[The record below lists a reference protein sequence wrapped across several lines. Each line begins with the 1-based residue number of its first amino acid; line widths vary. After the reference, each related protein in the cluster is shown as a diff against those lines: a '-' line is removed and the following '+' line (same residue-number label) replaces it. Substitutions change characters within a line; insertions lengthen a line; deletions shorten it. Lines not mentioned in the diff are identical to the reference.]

1 MINVTAFLRIV
12 FFTTISLLAF
22 VPFAFA
28 NTAPT
33 LTILPQVTTATST
46 TYAIILTNNGDI
58 FNVVEFEL
66 LVASGTQLKPVSIES
81 ELCRPE
87 FVIEN
92 TLKLGTG
99 SWYVACG
106 TFLPFSGA
114 STTIATFTITNP
126 SPAPSFNFGTSTS
139 LYRHDGLGTQITP
152 LFITDIEIPIVN
164 ANG

>member
-1 MINVTAFLRIV
+1 MIKVTATLRTGFFAIV
-12 FFTTISLLAF
+12 GLLAL

-66 LVASGTQLKPVSIES
+66 LFASGTQLKPVSIES

-87 FVIEN
+87 FAIEN
-92 TLKLGTG
+92 NLKLETG

-126 SPAPSFNFGTSTS
+126 SPAPSFNFGKSTS
-139 LYRHDGLGTQITP
+139 LYRHDGLGRQITP
-152 LFITDIEIPIVN
+152 LFITDTKIPLVN
-164 ANG
+164 ANE